1 MHKNIKNRRIRLFA
15 VGGAVGA
22 VVFLALFGPA
32 LFPSWDAF
40 CRGGFVEKDILQH
53 YAGWLFLRQS
63 PVQFPLCFTE
73 RINWPSGIS
82 VAYTDSIPLFAA
94 FFRFFSAL
102 LPDTFQ
108 YFGIFSLLCYVL
120 QAGFAALLLGEW
132 MPGILRPVMGSL
144 LFACSPVMIERTLHH
159 TALAAHFFILAA
171 LYYYVRSR
179 HEERFCYWPL
189 WALNAL
195 SITIHPYFLPMVFAV
210 TLAMLAEYA
219 VRHREWKKPLAFLL
233 SDLAAA
239 VGLGWCFGLLGSGG
253 TDGSEMLYGYFSM
266 NLNALWNPTSLSTV
280 WSRFLPVQ
288 NQIRGN
294 YDAFNYLGLGIL
306 LGCAAGALCLLRR
319 PKRLLLL
326 LKQHWCLTLVCA
338 CLTAF
343 AVTNQVTANGAALLT
358 LPLPNKL
365 LALCSVFR
373 SSGRLFWPVYYLL
386 FLLAL
391 WALSQLFAGR
401 RAALLLGALVC
412 VQLADL
418 SPALAARHAETYQ
431 YREEFATQLTSPF
444 WPQAAGRYGH
454 ICSLDADAPQQDALH
469 LALWAADNGMTT
481 NDLFAARYDAAGQ
494 AAQQQTALALL
505 QSGQPAED
513 TLYITHSE
521 AVFLSVAESI
531 PDSAW
536 CGAVDDSWYVIAPGM
551 QGFAADGCVPYG
563 DSYPLRIA
571 DYSDDNWQGGVLSW
585 DGCTVL
591 LYDSPLARTRLQNAA
606 ALQANGEAYPIVQI
620 SDKDAGWLMVTLDTA
635 DASALRGQP
644 LTVIAA
650 EPEA

>member
-15 VGGAVGA
+15 SGGAVGA
-22 VVFLALFGPA
+22 MVFLALFGPA

-239 VGLGWCFGLLGSGG
+239 GL
-253 TDGSEMLYGYFSM
+253 D
-266 NLNALWNPTSLSTV
+266 
-280 WSRFLPVQ
+280 
-288 NQIRGN
+288 
-294 YDAFNYLGLGIL
+294 
-306 LGCAAGALCLLRR
+306 GAL
-319 PKRLLLL
+319 
-326 LKQHWCLTLVCA
+326 
-338 CLTAF
+338 AF
-343 AVTNQVTANGAALLT
+343 
-358 LPLPNKL
+358 
-365 LALCSVFR
+365 
-373 SSGRLFWPVYYLL
+373 
-386 FLLAL
+386 
-391 WALSQLFAGR
+391 
-401 RAALLLGALVC
+401 
-412 VQLADL
+412 
-418 SPALAARHAETYQ
+418 
-431 YREEFATQLTSPF
+431 
-444 WPQAAGRYGH
+444 
-454 ICSLDADAPQQDALH
+454 
-469 LALWAADNGMTT
+469 WAA
-481 NDLFAARYDAAGQ
+481 AER
-494 AAQQQTALALL
+494 TA
-505 QSGQPAED
+505 
-513 TLYITHSE
+513 
-521 AVFLSVAESI
+521 VK
-531 PDSAW
+531 
-536 CGAVDDSWYVIAPGM
+536 C
-551 QGFAADGCVPYG
+551 
-563 DSYPLRIA
+563 
-571 DYSDDNWQGGVLSW
+571 
-585 DGCTVL
+585 CTAIF
-591 LYDSPLARTRLQNAA
+591 P
-606 ALQANGEAYPIVQI
+606 
-620 SDKDAGWLMVTLDTA
+620 
-635 DASALRGQP
+635 
-644 LTVIAA
+644 
-650 EPEA
+650 